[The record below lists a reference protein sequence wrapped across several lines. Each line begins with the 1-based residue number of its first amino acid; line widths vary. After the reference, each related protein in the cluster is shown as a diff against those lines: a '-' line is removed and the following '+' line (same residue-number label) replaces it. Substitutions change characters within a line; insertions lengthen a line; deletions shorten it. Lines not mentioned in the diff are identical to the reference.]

1 MGERANFAL
10 LPGVNE
16 ALRQLL
22 EWDVASIE
30 TTLAARN
37 ADLCKRLDTIG
48 LKTVATENRGAHFIG
63 AQLPAGTR
71 DDLLT
76 ELAKEKVYLSERGGS
91 LRITPHLWNDD
102 QDFDRLIDILRRL
115 I

>member
-1 MGERANFAL
+1 MSGK
-10 LPGVNE
+10 
-16 ALRQLL
+16 
-22 EWDVASIE
+22 

-48 LKTVATENRGAHFIG
+48 LKTVATEHRGAHFIG